1 MNCNN
6 DLSSTSDGIL
16 NEHWELL
23 LFILFIGSIFTFKIS
38 FTSKEVVSLITYE
51 NIKHFKIF

>member
-6 DLSSTSDGIL
+6 DLSSNSDGIL

-51 NIKHFKIF
+51 N